1 MWSPHQYTSEAKK
14 EGLSDET
21 IQAAVEQIESVEQ
34 RGLNLP
40 AIISLNH
47 LATRARVPYPYLRGI
62 VARSHVDAY
71 RKFSVRKRSGG
82 RRFIHVPAPPL
93 AHVQKWISTFILRN
107 VPVHSASFAFAPGGS
122 IFRCASRH
130 CGAHWLIKMDITGF
144 FESISEIQAFHCFK
158 ELGYQP
164 LVSFELA
171 RIVTV
176 GPSEQSPRHRDPVWR
191 IRKKNDVIPAYS
203 TGALG
208 YLPQGAPTSPMLSN
222 IVMKPLD
229 ARIADAARKAGLIY
243 TRYSDDLT
251 FSTPVKTFRRTN
263 ASSFI
268 HAVEDILSS
277 AGFRPQ
283 HRKTKVI
290 PPGIRK
296 IVLGLN
302 VDSDKPKLR
311 REFKDNLRLHLY
323 YLTKF
328 GPTGHAKVRQ
338 FETIWGMKAHLRG
351 LIDFANMIEPNYAK
365 EMLGQFEKID
375 WPY

>member
-1 MWSPHQYTSEAKK
+1 MWSPHQYTAEAKGK
-14 EGLSDET
+14 GLSNDA
-21 IQAAVEQIESVEQ
+21 IRAAVEQIEAVEQ
-34 RGLNLP
+34 GGLNLP
-40 AIISLNH
+40 AIVSLNH
-47 LATRARVPYPYLRGI
+47 LATRARVPYLYLRSI
-62 VARSHVDAY
+62 VERSQADAY
-71 RKFSVRKRSGG
+71 RKFSIRKRSGG

-93 AHVQKWISTFILRN
+93 GHVQKWMNAYILRN

-144 FESISEIQAFHCFK
+144 FESISEIQVFRCFK

-171 RIVTV
+171 RIVTI
-176 GPSEQSPRHRDPVWR
+176 GPVEQSPRHKDPVWK
-191 IRKKNDVIPAYS
+191 IRQKNAAIPAYS
-203 TGALG
+203 TTALG

-222 IVMKPLD
+222 IVMKPVDVNILD
-229 ARIADAARKAGLIY
+229 AAKETRLTY

-251 FSTPVKTFRRTN
+251 FSTPAKGFDRSD
-263 ASSFI
+263 ASSFV

-283 HRKTKVI
+283 HRKTKII

-302 VDSDKPKLR
+302 VDGAKPKLR
-311 REFKDNLRLHLY
+311 REFKDNLRLHLH
-323 YLTKF
+323 YLEKF
-328 GPTGHAKVRQ
+328 GPVGHAQARQ
-338 FETIWGMKAHLRG
+338 FDTIWGMKAHLRG
-351 LIDFANMIEPNYAK
+351 LIDFANMVEADYARD
-365 EMLGQFEKID
+365 MLDRFKQVD
-375 WPY
+375 WPF